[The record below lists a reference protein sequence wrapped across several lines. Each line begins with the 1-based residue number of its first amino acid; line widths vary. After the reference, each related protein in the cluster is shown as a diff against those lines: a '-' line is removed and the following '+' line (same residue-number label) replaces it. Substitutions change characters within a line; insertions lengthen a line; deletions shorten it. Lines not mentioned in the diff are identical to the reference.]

1 MLKKDS
7 RKIDVGD
14 TFVDV
19 KSNREYVYDA
29 VKRGASEIISNYKY
43 DDKTIIVDD
52 PNLYYKNYIYNK
64 YFDKINGLKIIG
76 VTGTNGK
83 TTTSYII
90 YQLLNKMN
98 IRCAYIGT
106 IGFYKCGIVRELN
119 NTTPDIDELYEC
131 LEECYNE
138 NIEYVVMEVSSH
150 SLVQDRVYGI
160 KFDGAIFTNLTED
173 HLDYHITMDNYK
185 EAKKRLFKLLKGRK
199 CSIINSDDPNYKDF
213 MFDEN
218 YNITVGKNG
227 IIKIKKILIYD
238 RYCDIYFS
246 YKKDYFKR
254 INLIGEYN
262 AYNYLEAVA
271 LLCSMGFNIDDIL
284 NIDVIAPSGRMYMVK
299 YKNNTIY
306 IDYAHTPDAFLNVF
320 KAIKGNIITVFGCG
334 GNREKA
340 KRPIMGDIACKYSS
354 KVIITNDN
362 PRFENEDN
370 IISDIVKGIKYSNYE
385 VIKDRKEAIEKG
397 ISYLNDNDILL
408 VLGKGHENYQII
420 GDKKFHFDDL
430 EIVNSCVKLLENT

>member
-106 IGFYKCGIVRELN
+106 IGFYKCGITRELN

-131 LEECYNE
+131 LEECYDE

-173 HLDYHITMDNYK
+173 HLDYHKTMDNYK

-218 YNITVGKNG
+218 YNVTVGKNG
-227 IIKIKKILIYD
+227 IFKIKKILVYD

-246 YKKDYFKR
+246 YKKDYYKR

-271 LLCSMGFNIDDIL
+271 LLCSFGFNIDDIL

-299 YKNNTIY
+299 YKSNTIY

-334 GNREKA
+334 GNREKE

-362 PRFENEDN
+362 PRFENEDD
-370 IISDIVKGIKYSNYE
+370 IINDIVKGIKYSNYE
-385 VIKDRKEAIEKG
+385 IVKDRKSAIEKG

-430 EIVNSCVKLLENT
+430 EIVNSCVNLLENT